1 MQHTQQLSEILSD
14 ILDISP
20 EEIQPETY
28 LVRDLG
34 AESIDLMELA
44 VTLNNQFSIAVD
56 EDHLFLRSLREH
68 ITAAKEQ
75 NRDIEEYVQETYPF
89 LDRERVR
96 EILSDLEGGP
106 VLKVKDL
113 GMYVD
118 FYSE

>member
-1 MQHTQQLSEILSD
+1 MEQTQLSEILSD

-20 EEIQPETY
+20 EEVQPETY
-28 LVRDLG
+28 LVRELG

-44 VTLNNQFSIAVD
+44 VTLNNKFSIAVD

-75 NRDIEEYVQETYPF
+75 NRDIEEYVQEIYPF
-89 LDRERVR
+89 LDKKRVK
-96 EILSDLEGGP
+96 EILTDLEGGP

-118 FYSE
+118 FYSK